1 MCKVTTFVGTRKS
14 PSGFPQD
21 WGIEGAISVSLS
33 QTGDGHPSIYGQGR
47 IGSWEL
53 VLELKNEIENKK
65 RQGETGMNQQS
76 VWINGELTP
85 KERAFVPLY
94 DHGLLYG
101 DGLFEGIR
109 VYNNRVFKLEEHVA
123 RLFYSAKALNITLAV
138 THEGLRKAILDTA
151 KANGHA
157 NGYIR
162 VTVTR
167 GTGLGLDPKHLKSGA
182 NIYISCEQLAL
193 YPPEM
198 YENGLVVVTVSTRLP
213 SPDVIDPR
221 VKCTGKYINNIMA
234 KAEANRYGAGEGL
247 MLTREGYV
255 GEATGDN
262 IFLVKNGAL
271 LTPSPSIGI
280 LQGITRDTVIGLA
293 REAGLSVTEPLM
305 TQYDVYNADEVFLT
319 GTAAEVIP
327 AIEFDGRLIGDGR
340 PGPITR
346 RLIAA
351 FRDHTRSSGV
361 PVE

>member
-1 MCKVTTFVGTRKS
+1 MADEQFV
-14 PSGFPQD
+14 
-21 WGIEGAISVSLS
+21 W
-33 QTGDGHPSIYGQGR
+33 
-47 IGSWEL
+47 
-53 VLELKNEIENKK
+53 
-65 RQGETGMNQQS
+65 M
-76 VWINGELTP
+76 NGELVP
-85 KERAFVPLY
+85 KERAMVPLH

-109 VYNNRVFKLEEHVA
+109 VYNNRVFKLDEHVA
-123 RLFYSAKALNITLAV
+123 RLYYSAQALNIPMPAPIEATR
-138 THEGLRKAILDTA
+138 EAIMETA
-151 KANGHA
+151 RANGHRQ
-157 NGYIR
+157 GYIR

-167 GTGLGLDPKHLKSGA
+167 GTGLGLDPKHLKTGA
-182 NIYISCEQLAL
+182 NVYISCEQLAL
-193 YPPEM
+193 YPAEL
-198 YENGLVVVTVSTRLP
+198 YEQGLKVVTVSTRLP

-262 IFLVKNGAL
+262 IFLVKDGAL
-271 LTPSPSIGI
+271 TTPPASIGI

-293 REAGLSVTEPLM
+293 REAGYSVTEPIT

-327 AIEFDGRLIGDGR
+327 AVQFDGRLIGDGK

-346 RLIAA
+346 ELIAA
-351 FRDHTRSSGV
+351 FREHTRTTGV
-361 PVE
+361 PAL